1 MEGGALVADCKVTE
15 NRNGTSARHCSCP
28 CKAALVEASD
38 CEHDADAAGREEED
52 AVSRL
57 I

>member
-1 MEGGALVADCKVTE
+1 MEGSASSQVTE
-15 NRNGTSARHCSCP
+15 NRNGTSIRHCSCP
-28 CKAALVEASD
+28 YKAALVEASD
-38 CEHDADAAGREEED
+38 CEHDADAASGEEED